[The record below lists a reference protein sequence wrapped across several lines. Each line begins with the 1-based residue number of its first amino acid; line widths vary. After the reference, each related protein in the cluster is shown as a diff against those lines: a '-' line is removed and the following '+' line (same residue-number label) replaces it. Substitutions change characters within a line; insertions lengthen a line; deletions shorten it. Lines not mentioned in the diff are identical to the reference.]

1 MTLTIEELQRRA
13 AALADMPR
21 IVKVEAAMERWGLRS
36 KAATIHVL
44 RLLEKRGYVKH
55 VPNKKGD
62 KKGEWIL
69 VLKEQNDFRNEH

>member
-36 KAATIHVL
+36 KAAAIHVL
-44 RLLEKRGYVKH
+44 RLLEKHGYVQH
-55 VPNKKGD
+55 IRKG
-62 KKGEWIL
+62 KSGEWHLIGD
-69 VLKEQNDFRNEH
+69 ENND